1 MRARRILVPIDFS
14 DGSTEAFAT
23 GLAMA
28 KESGAQLTLLHVMH
42 VAMTTLPDVAM
53 LSPDVQRSV
62 EESVESGL
70 VTLCE
75 RASAAGVVSDW
86 HVTFGSTAVEICQL
100 AQDLGIDLIVIG
112 SHGGGALAHAILGSV
127 AERVVRKASC
137 PVLTVRPQS
146 QSSLHP

>member
-14 DGSTEAFAT
+14 EGSTEAFIT

-28 KESGAQLTLLHVMH
+28 KESGAQLTLMHVLH

-53 LSPDVQRSV
+53 LSPDVQSGVRQSV
-62 EESVESGL
+62 ERGL
-70 VTLCE
+70 GMLCE
-75 RASAAGVVSDW
+75 RAQAAGVEADW
-86 HVTFGSTAVEICQL
+86 RVAVGSTAVEICTL
-100 AQDLGIDLIVIG
+100 AEDLAADLIVIG
-112 SHGGGALAHAILGSV
+112 SHGGGAFAHAILGSV

>member
-53 LSPDVQRSV
+53 LSPDVQRAV
-62 EESVESGL
+62 EESVENGL
-70 VTLCE
+70 VMLCD
-75 RASAAGVVSDW
+75 RASSAGVVADW

-100 AQDLGIDLIVIG
+100 ARDLGIDLIVIG
-112 SHGGGALAHAILGSV
+112 SHGGGALVHAILGSV